1 VAVSGIAADALGAR
15 RIGDIAWELTQRHV
29 DAAHLLDDAA
39 IRAAQQAMWQEL
51 RLAVEP
57 AAALPLAALRS
68 GVVKLRS
75 DERVLL
81 VICGANVDPGS
92 LEK

>member
-1 VAVSGIAADALGAR
+1 LG
-15 RIGDIAWELTQRHV
+15 
-29 DAAHLLDDAA
+29 DAA
-39 IRAAQQAMWQEL
+39 IRAAQEAMWKEL

-68 GVVKLRS
+68 GVVVPQR

-81 VICGANVDPGS
+81 VICGANVDLGS
-92 LEK
+92 LIQARSR